1 MNPYRAV
8 SGLLDRYLLSQLWR
22 SMLMV
27 WLILTLLYTALQL
40 IGQLRDMAG
49 DYHLLDTLWYSL
61 LTTPGRAYRLFPFA
75 ALAGVLICI
84 GRLAA
89 QEELIVMR
97 MAGCSRLRMLR
108 PVLLA
113 VSLLLLIAMALGEWS
128 GGDLMSKARNF
139 RIGKI
144 TGQVSL
150 ADPSGLWLRDGD
162 SMVHVLRPLMI
173 GQQATDFYEFRIF
186 AADQGRLCEWLD
198 ARHAVHMD
206 GYWLLDEVTVL
217 NVCAQPP
224 TRQYHAQWRWPSAV
238 ETSLL
243 STAAL
248 RPSILATRDLLA
260 YVDYLNNNG
269 LDSYRYRN
277 AFYRRLFYAPVALL
291 LVWLA
296 LPLVMGP
303 VRQLSRGRRLVLG
316 FSVGLGMYMLQQ
328 LCESVAAVYRWHPVT
343 GALVPILLG
352 LGLGMWLY
360 RRTI

>member
-1 MNPYRAV
+1 MSLSLLRR
-8 SGLLDRYLLSQLWR
+8 LDRYLLHQIAR
-22 SMLMV
+22 SVLAV
-27 WLILTLLYTALQL
+27 WLVLTLLYTSLQL

-49 DYHLLDTLWYSL
+49 DYQILDALWHAL
-61 LTTPGRAYRLFPFA
+61 LTTPGRAYRVFPFA
-75 ALAGVLICI
+75 ALAGALIAVS
-84 GRLAA
+84 RLAA

-97 MAGCSRLRMLR
+97 MSGYARARMLW
-108 PVLLA
+108 PTMLAIFAMLWLA
-113 VSLLLLIAMALGEWS
+113 VLLGEWS

-150 ADPSGLWLRDGD
+150 AEPSGLWLRDGD

-173 GQQATDFYEFRIF
+173 GQHVTDFYEFRIF
-186 AADQGRLCEWLD
+186 AAEQGRLCELID
-198 ARHAVHMD
+198 ARRATHTQ
-206 GYWLLDEVTVL
+206 GKWLLEDVTRT

-224 TRQYHAQWRWPSAV
+224 QRDYFKSWEWPSVV

-243 STAAL
+243 ANAAL
-248 RPSILATRDLLA
+248 RPSILGSRDLLA
-260 YVDYLNNNG
+260 YVKYLDANG

-277 AFYRRLFYAPVALL
+277 AYYRRLFYIPTVML

-303 VRQLSRGRRLVLG
+303 VRQLSRGRRLALG
-316 FSVGLGMYMLQQ
+316 LSVGLGMFVLQQ
-328 LCESVAAVYRWHPVT
+328 LCESVSAVYRWHPVM
-343 GALVPILLG
+343 GALLPLSIGLLIG
-352 LGLGMWLY
+352 VWLY